1 MKLLSAQAYAIL
13 ASLLGGAGVIL
24 GALGAHALKNIITP
38 EKLASFETAT
48 RYQLLHAVALLLLSW
63 NAEKINPTQF
73 QWAALFFVLG
83 ILFFSGSIYI
93 LVFYK
98 IKALIWVTPLGG
110 VLLILAW
117 FLLAYSIFAS
127 SNVK

>member
-13 ASLLGGAGVIL
+13 ASLLGGSGVIL
-24 GALGAHALKNIITP
+24 GALGAHALKNLLTP
-38 EKLASFETAT
+38 DKLASFETAT

-63 NAEKINPTQF
+63 NSEKLTPAQF
-73 QWAALFFVLG
+73 QWTALFLTLG
-83 ILFFSGSIYI
+83 IFFFSGSIYI
-93 LVFYK
+93 LVFHK
-98 IKALIWVTPLGG
+98 IKALVWVTPLGG

-117 FLLAYSIFAS
+117 FLLAYSIFVS

>member
-13 ASLLGGAGVIL
+13 ASLLGGSGVIL
-24 GALGAHALKNIITP
+24 GALGAHALKNLLTP
-38 EKLASFETAT
+38 DKLASFETAT

-63 NAEKINPTQF
+63 NSEKLTPAQF
-73 QWAALFFVLG
+73 QWTALFLTLG
-83 ILFFSGSIYI
+83 IFFFSGSIYI
-93 LVFYK
+93 LVFHK
-98 IKALIWVTPLGG
+98 IKALVWVTPLGG